1 MKTSIVE
8 IKTHTH
14 ASMHAC
20 TCTHTQEEL
29 NNRVEGISRKLGERY
44 KDITQK
50 LSRDT
55 RGIIFHIWEIKR
67 HGRLSEEVS
76 HAPIFWV
83 PEERRERMGEAG
95 FEETMA
101 KNFQKL
107 IKMWTLRF
115 RKCKKYQTSYIKI
128 NLHLDTSYNATE
140 YQEQSG
146 VLNATAEKHIFSTKG

>member
-1 MKTSIVE
+1 MSEEDKIIKMTRQTWKRTKIELPQMKTSIVE

-29 NNRVEGISRKLGERY
+29 NNRVEEISRKLGERY

-55 RGIIFHIWEIKR
+55 RSIIFHIWEIKR

-83 PEERRERMGEAG
+83 PEERRENGRGRIWR
-95 FEETMA
+95 
-101 KNFQKL
+101 N
-107 IKMWTLRF
+107 
-115 RKCKKYQTSYIKI
+115 
-128 NLHLDTSYNATE
+128 ND
-140 YQEQSG
+140 
-146 VLNATAEKHIFSTKG
+146 